1 MNNLS
6 ANDLSSVLGDLR
18 SEWIEAAREEDE
30 VLAAQKFQNILNKA
44 SPLEKE
50 ALANLALSDKKNMF
64 FRAALESLVAK
75 KENVDK
81 NVGHSWL
88 FTAVKTKN
96 HDAVKT
102 LLHFSVNKNLNI
114 NPRANNDD
122 SFFWACHMGDKKVV
136 ELFLDY
142 FGSAAQNVVLS
153 QNRLAL
159 AMAIDNGN
167 FGVVNL
173 FIEKGFWDKND
184 TGDLSINAHQVLQ
197 KASPEFFDF
206 LMTCPSVRPHFFD
219 HCGLSVAATNGMIYE
234 GRDDLVL
241 HILEKSKD
249 RKVFL
254 ASGTFLLKPKGQFAN
269 PKNDFYAK
277 CAELLY
283 QNNPQSVLVEAFLVE
298 RVKETLSETFA
309 HRNLASEQILIK
321 SLACLLPKD
330 HLVEVFLKNISAN
343 NLTNFLPHFPKDTQN
358 EVLQKIIDPQ
368 FPRSPDIE
376 NHPLVSGKRLRG
388 NLEETSKTKHSR
400 SRKTI

>member
-50 ALANLALSDKKNMF
+50 ALANLALSDKKTC

-142 FGSAAQNVVLS
+142 FGPDAQKCRVVAKQTCS
-153 QNRLAL
+153 CDGHRQW
-159 AMAIDNGN
+159 
-167 FGVVNL
+167 
-173 FIEKGFWDKND
+173 EFW
-184 TGDLSINAHQVLQ
+184 
-197 KASPEFFDF
+197 
-206 LMTCPSVRPHFFD
+206 CR
-219 HCGLSVAATNGMIYE
+219 
-234 GRDDLVL
+234 
-241 HILEKSKD
+241 
-249 RKVFL
+249 
-254 ASGTFLLKPKGQFAN
+254 
-269 PKNDFYAK
+269 
-277 CAELLY
+277 
-283 QNNPQSVLVEAFLVE
+283 
-298 RVKETLSETFA
+298 
-309 HRNLASEQILIK
+309 
-321 SLACLLPKD
+321 
-330 HLVEVFLKNISAN
+330 
-343 NLTNFLPHFPKDTQN
+343 
-358 EVLQKIIDPQ
+358 
-368 FPRSPDIE
+368 
-376 NHPLVSGKRLRG
+376 
-388 NLEETSKTKHSR
+388 
-400 SRKTI
+400 